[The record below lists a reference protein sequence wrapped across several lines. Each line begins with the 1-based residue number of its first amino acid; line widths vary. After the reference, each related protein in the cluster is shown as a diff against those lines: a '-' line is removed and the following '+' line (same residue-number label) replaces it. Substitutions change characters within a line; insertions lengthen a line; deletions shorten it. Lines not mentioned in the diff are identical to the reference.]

1 MRITVADIAA
11 KLGALVEGDGRAL
24 VSGLASVRE
33 AEAGEISF
41 IANPRYAADAA
52 TTRATALLVPVDWN
66 KPSLAA
72 ALIRVADPDKSFSIV
87 AQYFAPP
94 TPTWPVGV
102 HPTAVVAP
110 DVKMGCDVVIGP
122 HCVIEPGVV
131 LGDRTVLVAQCY
143 LGHGVMLGSD
153 TKLYPQVSLRERVTV
168 GDRCIIHNGTVI
180 GSDGFGYNVD
190 AQGVRH
196 KIPQLGTVV
205 IGNDVE
211 IGANVTI
218 DRARFGK
225 TRIGNG
231 VKIDNLVQ
239 IAHNVVIG
247 DHAVLV
253 ACAAIA
259 GSAEIGHHVILAGQV
274 GVAGHIV
281 IGPGAV
287 IGAQAGVHKDVPP
300 RAMLIGS
307 PAMPR
312 EEFARMTVH
321 WTKLGDMKQRIIA
334 LEKRLEALTPK
345 STDS

>member
-1 MRITVADIAA
+1 
-11 KLGALVEGDGRAL
+11 
-24 VSGLASVRE
+24 
-33 AEAGEISF
+33 
-41 IANPRYAADAA
+41 
-52 TTRATALLVPVDWN
+52 
-66 KPSLAA
+66 
-72 ALIRVADPDKSFSIV
+72 
-87 AQYFAPP
+87 
-94 TPTWPVGV
+94 
-102 HPTAVVAP
+102 
-110 DVKMGCDVVIGP
+110 
-122 HCVIEPGVV
+122 
-131 LGDRTVLVAQCY
+131 
-143 LGHGVMLGSD
+143 
-153 TKLYPQVSLRERVTV
+153 
-168 GDRCIIHNGTVI
+168 
-180 GSDGFGYNVD
+180 VD
-190 AQGVRH
+190 AQGARQ
-196 KIPQLGTVV
+196 KIPQVGTVV

-253 ACAAIA
+253 ACAAVA

-307 PAMPR
+307 PAIPR

-321 WTKLGDMKQRIIA
+321 WTKLGEMKQRIIA
-334 LEKRLEALTPK
+334 LEKRLAALTPNA
-345 STDS
+345 TGA